1 MARLFHLIKGSIIE
15 LYEIQKLIQAIE
27 RVLNT
32 PKGEIIL
39 DFVPKL
45 KTCIH
50 MKATLPFSKLHRLNA
65 LGSLC
70 HHVEVITHKSSYLL
84 IKKHT

>member
-1 MARLFHLIKGSIIE
+1 MERLFHLIKGSIIE

-27 RVLNT
+27 GILNT
-32 PKGEIIL
+32 PEGEIIL

-50 MKATLPFSKLHRLNA
+50 MKATLSLSKLHRLSA
-65 LGSLC
+65 LSSLC
-70 HHVEVITHKSSYLL
+70 HVQAITYKSSYLL